1 MARRKKGQDI
11 HGWVILDKPLDM
23 TSTQAVGAVRRLFDA
38 KKAGHAGTLDPLASG
53 VLPIALGEAT
63 KTVPFAQDGAKT
75 YRFTIQWGESTDTL
89 DAEGEVIAQSDVRPS
104 RDAIAAALPDFIGDI
119 AQIPPKFSAIRIDGA
134 RAYDLARAGE
144 EVEMVARPVTVH
156 GLKLL
161 DAPSSDLA
169 VLELHC
175 GKGTYVR
182 AIARDLAAKLG
193 TEGHVAALRRVAVGP
208 FAAANAVTL
217 DELTEMAHKG
227 RASDGLHPVETALD
241 DIPALAVTEDEAQS
255 LRQGRPIVLL
265 PRQAQELRDKRRP
278 RDIAGKDG
286 SRLALAMCGETAA
299 AIGEARA
306 GRFEPVRVFNLMND
320 RSA

>member
-11 HGWVILDKPLDM
+11 SGWVVLDKPLDM

-38 KKAGHAGTLDPLASG
+38 RKAGHAGTLDPLATG
-53 VLPIALGEAT
+53 ILPIALGEAT
-63 KTVPFAQDGAKT
+63 KTVPFAQDGEKT
-75 YRFTIQWGESTDTL
+75 YRFTVKWGERTDTL
-89 DAEGEVIAQSDVRPS
+89 DREGEIVATSDVRPD
-104 RDAIAAALPDFIGDI
+104 RAAIEAALGEFVGDI
-119 AQIPPKFSAIRIDGA
+119 EQIPPKFSAIRIDGE

-144 EVEMVARPVTVH
+144 AVEMVARPVTVH
-156 GLKLL
+156 SLTLL
-161 DAPSSDLA
+161 DAPEADLA
-169 VLELHC
+169 VFELHC

-182 AIARDLAAKLG
+182 SIARDLAFALG
-193 TEGHVAALRRVAVGP
+193 TEGHVAALRRVCVGP
-208 FAAANAVTL
+208 FDDTNAVTL

-227 RASDGLHPVETALD
+227 RALDGLLPVETALD
-241 DIPALAVTEDEAQS
+241 DIPALAVTEEEAQN

-265 PRQAQELRDKRRP
+265 PRQAQELRDLRRP

-320 RSA
+320 MPA